1 MFGSRFR
8 RRKVIKD
15 EIYPDEIL
23 IDSQNIGE
31 FDRDQFEGRIEQ
43 PLARR
48 SFLFA
53 GSIIAIAILG
63 LMVRAG
69 NLQILHGTAYAK
81 QADDNQLA
89 QQVIV
94 ADRGIIVDRNGVP
107 LAYNERASVTDAFAK
122 RVYSTFRGLAHDVGY
137 VKAPAKDSSG
147 TYYRDVFEGMDGV
160 EEAYNAELAGVN
172 GSKLTET
179 DAHGAVVSESV
190 QSPAVP
196 GQKITLSLDALVTQG
211 LYDTIAKVAQQSGF
225 VGGAGVV
232 MDVHTGELLAMTSYP
247 EYSSQALTDG
257 DSVVIAALNNDTE
270 QPFLNRAID
279 GLYAPGSIVKP
290 VIAMGALTEG
300 VIDENK
306 QILSTGS
313 ISVPNPYDPAHPS
326 IFKDWRANGWVDV
339 RHAIAFS
346 SDVYFYEVGGGYP
359 GQPGLGI
366 ANIDKYLTLFGF
378 GSPAGLAGFTQPTG
392 TISSIAWKA
401 ANFPGD
407 PWRLGDTYHTAI
419 GQYGTQITPLQAV
432 REAAALANG
441 GSLLTPTLIASKGT
455 LMPPGAASTPQST
468 QLNLPAHNF
477 QVVQEGMRLGVT
489 DGISQAVKFD
499 FVHVAAKTGTA
510 QVGTQNQYLN
520 SWMIGF
526 FPYEHPRYA
535 YAIVLERGP
544 AGTLVGSPAAAGQFL
559 LWMRNNAPQY
569 LQ

>member
-8 RRKVIKD
+8 RRKKIKA

-23 IDSQNIGE
+23 IDSQNIGK
-31 FDRDQFEGRIEQ
+31 FDQDQFEGRIER
-43 PLARR
+43 PLGRR
-48 SFLFA
+48 SILFVGVA
-53 GSIIAIAILG
+53 VAVAILG
-63 LMVRAG
+63 FAVRAG
-69 NLQILHGTAYAK
+69 NLEIVHGATYAK
-81 QADDNQLA
+81 QAEDNQLT

-107 LAYNERASVTDAFAK
+107 LAYNERASVTDEFAK
-122 RVYSTFRGLAHDVGY
+122 RVYSAFRGLSHDVGY
-137 VKAPAKDSSG
+137 VKAPAKDSGG

-172 GSKLTET
+172 GSKLSET
-179 DAHGAVVSESV
+179 DAHGTVVSEST
-190 QSPAVP
+190 QNPAVP
-196 GQKITLSLDALVTQG
+196 GQKITLSLDAVATQG
-211 LYDTIAKVAQQSGF
+211 LYDTMAKVAQQSGF
-225 VGGAGVV
+225 VGGAAVI
-232 MDVHTGELLAMTSYP
+232 MDVHTGELLALTSYP

-257 DSVVIAALNNDTE
+257 DSAVIDALNSDTN
-270 QPFLNRAID
+270 QPFLNRAVD

-290 VIAMGALTEG
+290 VIAMGALTED

-313 ISVPNPYDPAHPS
+313 ISVPNPYDPLHPS
-326 IFKDWRANGWVDV
+326 VFKDWRANGWVDV

-366 ANIDKYLTLFGF
+366 DNIDKYLTLFGF

-419 GQYGTQITPLQAV
+419 GQYGTQITSLQAV

-441 GSLLTPTLIASKGT
+441 GTLLTPTLIAS
-455 LMPPGAASTPQST
+455 STPQST

-477 QVVQEGMRLGVT
+477 EVVREGMRLGVT

-510 QVGTQNQYLN
+510 QVGTHNQYQN

-526 FPYEHPRYA
+526 WPYEHPRYA
-535 YAIVLERGP
+535 FAMVMEKGP
-544 AGTLVGSPAAAGQFL
+544 AGTEIESPSAMGIFFQ
-559 LWMRNNAPQY
+559 WMEANDPQY